1 MNRKVIFYT
10 LLVALTGCNSE
21 KGNVALGT
29 LERDRIS
36 HTATVNEVIISLPV
50 KQGSKVTE
58 GTVLVEFD
66 STLQSALVKEAKAE
80 VQQAKAN
87 LDKAKNGARDEELS
101 AAKADVEGAK
111 ARVIKS
117 NANYKRSQK
126 LVKENLISQA
136 MMDNATAARDENIA
150 QLNSVSEHL
159 SELVNGTRIEDL
171 LIAEAILETKIALLA
186 TQQKKLDDLTVTA
199 KRTGILDS
207 LPWNLGERVT
217 AGSPVA
223 IVLAGE
229 VPFARVYIPQP
240 YRVNVKAGDTLPVL
254 VDGLTEQIQGTVR
267 WVSLEPAFTPYYAL
281 NQSERSNLMYL
292 AEVLLP
298 QSMSELPSGIPAQV
312 VLPNVSV
319 NSGG

>member
-1 MNRKVIFYT
+1 MNRKVMFYS
-10 LLVALTGCNSE
+10 LFVMLAGCNSE
-21 KGNVALGT
+21 KSNIALGT

-50 KQGSKVTE
+50 KQGSKVLK

-101 AAKADVEGAK
+101 AAKAEVEGAK

-117 NANYKRSQK
+117 DANYKRSQK
-126 LVKENLISQA
+126 LAKENLISQA
-136 MMDNATAARDENIA
+136 MMDNATASRDENIA
-150 QLNSVSEHL
+150 QLNRVSEHL

-186 TQQKKLDDLTVTA
+186 TQQKKLDDLTITA

-229 VPFARVYIPQP
+229 APYARVYIPQP
-240 YRVNVKAGDTLPVL
+240 YRVHVKAGETLPVL
-254 VDGLTEQIQGTVR
+254 VDGLTEPIQGRVR

-298 QSMSELPSGIPAQV
+298 QNMSQLPSGIPAQV
-312 VLPNVSV
+312 VLPTLPVH
-319 NSGG
+319 